1 MPDNQNNFADKVA
14 VWLPLLLAVVLAL
27 GLYIGL
33 QFNNNSVK
41 GSALD
46 SEELKVSHLKGT
58 KGRVDELI
66 HFIEAKY
73 VEDADDEELVRKAL
87 RAIVDELDPHS
98 NYIPVEELEAIN
110 DQLDGDFDGIGVEF
124 MVLDDTIVVV
134 SPLSG
139 GPSEAVG
146 IRAGDKIISIEDS
159 IVAGVDLSSADIFSL
174 LRGKKGTEVRV
185 GIKRARQDDLLS
197 FSITRDKIPMHS
209 VDVATMLDE
218 KTGYIKINRFSATT
232 YDEFVMALERLV
244 EEHKMADIVVD
255 LRHNPGGYLKET
267 TRMLSQVFP
276 QQGKLLVYT
285 EGRTVKRTEYKSNG
299 RPFYPIGKVV
309 VLIDEGSASASEI
322 FAGAVQDHDRGVII
336 GRRSFGKGLV
346 QEQYPLRDGSAL
358 RLTVAR
364 YYTPSG
370 RCIQKAYGQGA
381 NYSGDLEE
389 RYHNGELSE
398 EDKMAIPDSTSFYTA
413 NGYVV
418 YGGGGIMPDI
428 FVPLDTA
435 LLQEEYLIWRQYTSG
450 FVFRYAEQHDD
461 PFKGYDLNRFVKTYT
476 VPNSLYQSYLDYSKE
491 QGVKQDFPQNAETI
505 RELKRF
511 LKARLAR
518 QYFDDEGFFK
528 VWNQKDPMVQK
539 ALELLREDDPVA
551 AARKQ

>member
-1 MPDNQNNFADKVA
+1 MPNHQNNLANKVA
-14 VWLPLLLAVVLAL
+14 VWLPLLLAGVLAL
-27 GLYIGL
+27 GLYVGL
-33 QFNNNSVK
+33 QLNNPVGGQVLQNDDPSGLFLNS
-41 GSALD
+41 
-46 SEELKVSHLKGT
+46 T
-58 KGRVDELI
+58 KGRVDEI
-66 HFIEAKY
+66 MHFIEAKY
-73 VEDADDEELVRKAL
+73 VDEEDQEMLVRKAL
-87 RAIVDELDPHS
+87 RAIIEELDPHS
-98 NYIPVEELEAIN
+98 NYIPVEDLQAIN

-159 IVAGVDLSSADIFSL
+159 IVAGVNLSSRDIFSL
-174 LRGKKGTEVRV
+174 LRGKKGTEVEV
-185 GIKRARQDDLLS
+185 GIKRAGQQDLLS
-197 FSITRDKIPMHS
+197 FTITRDKIPMHS
-209 VDVATMLDE
+209 VDIAMMLDE

-232 YDEFVMALERLV
+232 YDEFVMSLERLV
-244 EEHKMADIVVD
+244 EEHKMEDIVVD

-267 TRMLSQVFP
+267 TRMLSQLFP

-299 RPFYPIGKVV
+299 RPFYPIGEVI

-346 QEQYPLRDGSAL
+346 QEQYPLRDGAAL

-370 RCIQKAYGQGA
+370 RCIQKAYGQGE
-381 NYSGDLEE
+381 NYSGDLEK

-398 EDKMAIPDSTSFYTA
+398 EDKVAIPDSTRFYTD
-413 NGYVV
+413 NGYIV

-435 LLQEEYLIWRQYTSG
+435 VLQEEYLVWRQYTSG
-450 FVFRYAEQHDD
+450 FVFRYTEQHND
-461 PFKGYDLNRFVKTYT
+461 PFKSYDLDRFVSTYS
-476 VPNSLYQSYLDYSKE
+476 VSNSLYQSYLDYARE
-491 QGVKQDFPQNAETI
+491 QGLEQDYPQKPATI

-518 QYFDDEGFFK
+518 QYFNDEGFFK

-539 ALELLREDDPVA
+539 ALEVLREDDPIA
-551 AARKQ
+551 AARKE

>member
-1 MPDNQNNFADKVA
+1 MPNHQNNLANKVA
-14 VWLPLLLAVVLAL
+14 VWLPLLLAGVLAL

-33 QFNNNSVK
+33 QLNNPVGGQVLQNDEQN
-41 GSALD
+41 GLY
-46 SEELKVSHLKGT
+46 LNGT
-58 KGRVDELI
+58 KGRVDEMM

-73 VEDADDEELVRKAL
+73 VDEEDPEILVRKAL
-87 RAIVDELDPHS
+87 RAIIGELDPHS
-98 NYIPVEELEAIN
+98 NYIPVEDLQAIN

-146 IRAGDKIISIEDS
+146 IRAGDKIIRIEDS
-159 IVAGVDLSSADIFSL
+159 IVAGVNLSSQDIFSL
-174 LRGKKGTEVRV
+174 LRGPKGTEVEI
-185 GIKRARQDDLLS
+185 GIKRAGQQNLLS
-197 FSITRDKIPMHS
+197 FTITRAKIPMHS
-209 VDVATMLDE
+209 VDVAIMLDE

-244 EEHKMADIVVD
+244 EKHKMEDIVVD

-299 RPFYPIGKVV
+299 RPFYPIGEVI

-370 RCIQKAYGQGA
+370 RCIQKPYGHGED
-381 NYSGDLEE
+381 YSGDLEE

-398 EDKMAIPDSTSFYTA
+398 EDKMAIPDSTRFYTD

-428 FVPLDTA
+428 FIPLDTTV
-435 LLQEEYLIWRQYTSG
+435 LQEEYLIWRQYTSG
-450 FVFRYAEQHDD
+450 FVFRYAEQHQN
-461 PFKGYDLNRFVKTYT
+461 PFKNYDLDRFVSTYT
-476 VPNSLYQSYLDYSKE
+476 VSNNLYQSYLDYTRE
-491 QGVKQDFPQNAETI
+491 QGVEQDFPQTPAVI
-505 RELKRF
+505 KELKRF

-518 QYFDDEGFFK
+518 QYFKDEGFFK
-528 VWNQKDPMVQK
+528 VWNQDDAMVQK
-539 ALELLREDDPVA
+539 ALEVLREDDPIA
-551 AARKQ
+551 AARKE